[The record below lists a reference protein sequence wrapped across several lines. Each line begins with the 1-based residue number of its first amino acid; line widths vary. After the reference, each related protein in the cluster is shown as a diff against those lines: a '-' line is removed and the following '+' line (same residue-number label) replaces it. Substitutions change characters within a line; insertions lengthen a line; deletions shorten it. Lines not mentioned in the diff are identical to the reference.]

1 MNWEGMAVPCY
12 RVGRRLKDAFGWRNL
27 SWSSKLRSRRLRVGY
42 RVAKCRPW
50 NITLKYGWS
59 VFGQRLFRQTRVAR
73 DRKTGRVSKYM
84 FHRSD
89 SGLVPH
95 LLFLEKRMCVSP
107 PNTWQTGGQP
117 S

>member
-1 MNWEGMAVPCY
+1 MSQIPRLGI
-12 RVGRRLKDAFGWRNL
+12 RVVKRRPKEH
-27 SWSSKLRSRRLRVGY
+27 
-42 RVAKCRPW
+42 RPDFV
-50 NITLKYGWS
+50 WS

-95 LLFLEKRMCVSP
+95 LLFLEKRLCVF
-107 PNTWQTGGQP
+107 PNTWQMGDLP
-117 S
+117 P

>member
-42 RVAKCRPW
+42 RVAKCRLW
-50 NITLKYGWS
+50 NITLKYARS

-73 DRKTGRVSKYM
+73 DRKTVAG
-84 FHRSD
+84 F
-89 SGLVPH
+89 
-95 LLFLEKRMCVSP
+95 
-107 PNTWQTGGQP
+107 
-117 S
+117 